1 MRISAR
7 NPINPD
13 VIDDQQSRRRT
24 RPDRGQLMMRS
35 ALPIALLLITATSAV
50 AADPA
55 GCDKFKWPMDKEL
68 ALLTAPSLPKLTVG
82 AETPAAPVAVTVTL
96 RPIADAAL
104 PKPPERTQKPDS
116 YAGFVRATAGSAGLY
131 TVTISDY
138 GWIDVVQNDA
148 YLKATGF
155 SGVTGCPG
163 ARKSVR
169 FDLAAGPVTIQ
180 VSGATKDAI
189 NIAFTPA
196 TH

>member
-7 NPINPD
+7 NPIKPD
-13 VIDDQQSRRRT
+13 VIDDRQSRRRT
-24 RPDRGQLMMRS
+24 RRNRGELIMRS
-35 ALPIALLLITATSAV
+35 SLPIALLLITATSAF
-50 AADPA
+50 AADPV

-68 ALLTAPSLPKLTVG
+68 AVLTAPSLPKLAVG
-82 AETPAAPVAVTVTL
+82 AEMPPAPAAVTVTL
-96 RPIADAAL
+96 RPIADADL
-104 PKPPERTQKPDS
+104 PKPPERSQKPDS
-116 YAGFVRATAGSAGLY
+116 YAGFIRTTAESAGLY

-138 GWIDVVQNDA
+138 GWIDAVQNDA

-169 FDLAAGPVTIQ
+169 FDLSAGPVTIQ
-180 VSGATKDAI
+180 VSGAAQDAI
-189 NIAFTPA
+189 NVAFTPA